1 VSDPSDTPPD
11 TPDLT
16 DAADPTRVSPDEPL
30 QPPEHEVEG
39 AVPPGYDWPTHGG
52 YLGCLVATIAACP
65 IVGFIAANVWALF
78 HASRLAF
85 PLFALLIVVA
95 IAAVI
100 AMGRLGWVLG
110 KRFYRYYPQP
120 HPTWGESDEVD
131 DAAGM
136 LNEEEE
142 EGADEGDDVPLNY
155 GADAGDTGVI
165 GERLAGLATPDE
177 PGA

>member
-1 VSDPSDTPPD
+1 MSDPSDPSDPPSD

-16 DAADPTRVSPDEPL
+16 AAAGPTRTSSDEPL

-65 IVGFIAANVWALF
+65 IIGFIAANVWALF

-85 PLFALLIVVA
+85 PLFALLIAIA
-95 IAAVI
+95 IAALV
-100 AMGRLGWVLG
+100 AAGRLGWVLG

-120 HPTWGESDEVD
+120 HPTWGESDEVNEATGTVEEEAGEGD
-131 DAAGM
+131 DAP
-136 LNEEEE
+136 LDD
-142 EGADEGDDVPLNY
+142 GADEDGTSVM
-155 GADAGDTGVI
+155 
-165 GERLAGLATPDE
+165 GERLAEVATTDE
-177 PGA
+177 PEA